1 MVDKTGLM
9 VYSIIMKRIVHISN
23 SFQEASDWEVEQ
35 EISMSVEERQKA
47 ARALK
52 RKFFGVKCP
61 DVRSASLKK

>member
-1 MVDKTGLM
+1 
-9 VYSIIMKRIVHISN
+9 MKRIVHISN
-23 SFQEASDWEVEQ
+23 SFQEASTLEVEQ